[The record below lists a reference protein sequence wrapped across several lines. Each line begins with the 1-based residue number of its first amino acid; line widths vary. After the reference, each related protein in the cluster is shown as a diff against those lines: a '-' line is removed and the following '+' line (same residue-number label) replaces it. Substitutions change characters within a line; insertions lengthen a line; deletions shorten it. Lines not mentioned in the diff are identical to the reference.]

1 MVRIFVTG
9 AGGQLGLTL
18 QEHAQDFPQFCFDFK
33 TADQLDI
40 TQPTKLD
47 DVFLEKHYD
56 FCINCAA
63 YTHVEQAEKHPDLAF
78 KINAEGA
85 KNIAELCYDHNVT
98 LVHISTDYV
107 FDGEKEG
114 PYLVDDRPNPINVY
128 GASKLKG
135 EQFIQ
140 KIIPNHFIVRT
151 SWLYNKKH
159 GHNFYRTILNKA
171 KAGEELR
178 ITDAQKGC
186 PTNSDALANYILNE
200 IVCGERP
207 FGTYHYTDGEP
218 TTWYGFAQQI
228 LKENGLEETANL
240 ILDRNYRTLARRP
253 RNSVLAAT

>member
-1 MVRIFVTG
+1 MSKILVTG
-9 AGGQLGLTL
+9 SKGQLGLSL
-18 QEHAQDFPQFCFDFK
+18 MHAAQGFPNLDFDFK
-33 TADQLDI
+33 ASNELDI
-40 TQPTKLD
+40 ANREDLAKVIHQST
-47 DVFLEKHYD
+47 YSY
-56 FCINCAA
+56 CINCAA

-78 KINAEGA
+78 KINTEGA
-85 KNIAELCYDHNVT
+85 KNIAELCNDHNVT

-207 FGTYHYTDGEP
+207 FGTYHYTDGEA